1 MREENGKYKV
11 DGAVLVV
18 DKFDPL
24 QLIDLYVSVEDWEK
38 LVKDIFG
45 GRNRVT
51 VALRMKGVG

>member
-1 MREENGKYKV
+1 MKDEAGKLKC
-11 DGAVLVV
+11 GAVLVV

-24 QLIDLYVSVEDWEK
+24 ELIDLYVSVEDWGR
-38 LVKDIFG
+38 LVKEVFG